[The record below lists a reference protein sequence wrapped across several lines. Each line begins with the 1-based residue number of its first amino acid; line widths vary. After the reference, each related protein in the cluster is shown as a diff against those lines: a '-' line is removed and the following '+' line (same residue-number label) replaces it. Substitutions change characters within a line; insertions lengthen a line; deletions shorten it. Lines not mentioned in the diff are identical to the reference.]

1 MKLAI
6 GAVLTFF
13 AVALAGQRAERIT
26 RLIASGQPAPD
37 RFRGGWARLRAELIE
52 VFGQRKLLK
61 RPIPGLAHFFTFW
74 GFVVLLTTIAEAYGE
89 LFSDTFAL
97 PLVGHS
103 PVLGFLQDFTAVA
116 VLVSLA
122 AFAVIR
128 VRQSPARRDR
138 ASRFYGSHT
147 GQAWVILGMIALVI
161 VTLLS
166 YRGARAA
173 RGTFPYDGW
182 AFASTAVGRLLDGLS
197 PSALRILDEGFL
209 LAHLAVVLGFLVLV
223 MYSKHLHIFSAP
235 FNVAFS
241 RRPKALGPL
250 ATPRIDPEEMTEEDV
265 FGAGKVEDL
274 HFKQLLDLATCTEC
288 GRCQDQCPA
297 WNTGKPLSP
306 KLVITDLRDHL
317 FEKAPFL
324 LGEAGPEHPD
334 GHDPAVLGKDLVT
347 DVVGADVLWSCTT
360 CGACVEQCPVDIEHV
375 DTIMELRRYEVLME
389 SRFPAEAGTMLRNVE
404 NSGDP
409 WGLGAGQRLAW
420 TEGLGFEVPVV
431 TDRIPDEVE
440 YLYWVG
446 CAAALEDRARKTAR
460 AIAGLLHRAGVG
472 FAVLGPRE
480 SCTGDPARRLGNEY
494 LYQLQAQQNIETLNG
509 VGARKVIASCPHCF
523 NTLARE
529 YPDLGGNYE
538 VIHHTQ
544 LLRRLVDEGRLVP
557 SGPVETTVTYHD
569 PCYLGRHNDVY
580 DAPRAVLDAVPGVR
594 SVEMHR
600 CRERGFCCGAGGARM
615 WMEERIGKRVN
626 LERTDEALATGADVV
641 GTACPYCMV
650 MLDDAIKQRQAE
662 GTSEGVRVL
671 DVAQVLSESV
681 QASDRPSGGPG
692 P

>member
-13 AVALAGQRAERIT
+13 AVALAGQRAERIVRLVAAGAPAPERFQGAWT
-26 RLIASGQPAPD
+26 RL
-37 RFRGGWARLRAELIE
+37 WAEVVE

-89 LFSDTFAL
+89 LFDDDFAL

-103 PVLGFLQDFTAVA
+103 PVLGLLQDLIAVA

-122 AFAVIR
+122 VFAAIR
-128 VRQSPARRDR
+128 VRESPARRDR
-138 ASRFYGSHT
+138 ASRFYKSHT
-147 GQAWVILGMIALVI
+147 GQAWLILGMIALVV
-161 VTLLS
+161 VTLLT

-197 PSALRILDEGFL
+197 PDALRLVDEGFL

-223 MYSKHLHIFSAP
+223 MYSKHLHIFTAP

-241 RRPKALGPL
+241 RRPKARGPL
-250 ATPRIDPEEMTEEDV
+250 STPRIDPEEMTEEDV
-265 FGAGKVEDL
+265 FGAGKVEHL
-274 HFKQLLDLATCTEC
+274 NFKRLLDLATCTEC

-306 KLVITDLRDHL
+306 KLVVTDLR
-317 FEKAPFL
+317 
-324 LGEAGPEHPD
+324 
-334 GHDPAVLGKDLVT
+334 
-347 DVVGADVLWSCTT
+347 WSCTT

-375 DTIMELRRYEVLME
+375 DTIMELRRYQVLME
-389 SRFPAEAGTMLRNVE
+389 SRFPGEAGTMLRNVE

-420 TEGLGFEVPVV
+420 TEGLDFEVPVV
-431 TDRIPDEVE
+431 GDRIPNDVE

-460 AIAGLLHRAGVG
+460 AIAGLLHRAGVR

-509 VGARKVIASCPHCF
+509 VGARKVVASCPHCF

-529 YPDLGGNYE
+529 YPHLGGDYE
-538 VIHHTQ
+538 VVHHAQ
-544 LLRRLVDEGRLVP
+544 LLCRLVDEGRLVP
-557 SGPVETTVTYHD
+557 EGPVETTVTYHD

-615 WMEERIGKRVN
+615 WMEERIGERVT
-626 LERTDEALATGADVV
+626 LERTDEAPATGADVV

-650 MLDDAIKQRQAE
+650 MLDDAIKARQAE
-662 GTSEGVRVL
+662 GQGEGVKVL
-671 DVAQVLSESV
+671 DVAQVLEESI
-681 QASDRPSGGPG
+681 QAGEPAGGQDERK
-692 P
+692 

>member
-26 RLIASGQPAPD
+26 RLIASGRPAPE
-37 RFRGGWARLRAELIE
+37 RLQGAWTRLRAELVE

-89 LFSDTFAL
+89 LFSDTSAL

-103 PVLGFLQDFTAVA
+103 PLLGLLQDLTAVA

-122 AFAVIR
+122 VFAVIR
-128 VRQSPARRDR
+128 LRQSPARRDR
-138 ASRFYGSHT
+138 AWRFYRSHT

-161 VTLLS
+161 VTLLT

-173 RGTFPYDGW
+173 RGTFPYAGW

-197 PSALRILDEGFL
+197 PPALRLVDEGFL

-223 MYSKHLHIFSAP
+223 MYSKHLHIFTAP

-250 ATPRIDPEEMTEEDV
+250 ATPKIDPEQMTEEDV

-306 KLVITDLRDHL
+306 KLVVTDLRDHL

-324 LGEAGPEHPD
+324 LGEATREHP
-334 GHDPAVLGKDLVT
+334 GPYDPAVLDKDLVT
-347 DVVGADVLWSCTT
+347 DVVGADDLWSCTT

-375 DTIMELRRYEVLME
+375 DTIMELRRYQVLME

-420 TEGLGFEVPVV
+420 TQGLDFEVPVV
-431 TDRIPDEVE
+431 GDRIPDDVE

-446 CAAALEDRARKTAR
+446 CAAALEDRARGTAR
-460 AIAGLLHRAGVG
+460 AVAGLLHR
-472 FAVLGPRE
+472 
-480 SCTGDPARRLGNEY
+480 
-494 LYQLQAQQNIETLNG
+494 
-509 VGARKVIASCPHCF
+509 
-523 NTLARE
+523 
-529 YPDLGGNYE
+529 
-538 VIHHTQ
+538 
-544 LLRRLVDEGRLVP
+544 LVDGGRLQP

-569 PCYLGRHNDVY
+569 PCSLGRHNDVY

-626 LERTDEALATGADVV
+626 VERTDEALATGAEVV

-650 MLDDAIKQRQAE
+650 MLDDAIRARQAE
-662 GTSEGVRVL
+662 GQGEGVKVL
-671 DVAQVLSESV
+671 DVAQVLERGFSSE
-681 QASDRPSGGPG
+681 PG
-692 P
+692 